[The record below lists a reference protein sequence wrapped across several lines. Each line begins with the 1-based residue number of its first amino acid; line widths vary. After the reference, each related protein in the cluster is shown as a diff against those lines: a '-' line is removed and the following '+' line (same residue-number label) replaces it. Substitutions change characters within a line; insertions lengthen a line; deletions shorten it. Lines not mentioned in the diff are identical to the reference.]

1 MTLIDLLRQY
11 RPSASLS
18 HEPAAGC
25 YTVKRAA
32 DGSLTLDT
40 WQAGPRP
47 TDSEIE
53 QWQAKA
59 QAKADLT
66 EAQAMLD
73 ERYRLFNRANASGN
87 TEDAAEIQSEIQ
99 EILAYM
105 QEVRNAAGTP

>member
-1 MTLIDLLRQY
+1 MNLIDLLREY
-11 RPSASLS
+11 RPTASLS
-18 HEPAAGC
+18 HAPALGC
-25 YTVKRAA
+25 YTVKRTA
-32 DGSLTLDT
+32 DGTLTLDT

-47 TDSEIE
+47 TDTELA

-73 ERYRLFNRANASGN
+73 ERYKLFNRANASGN
-87 TEDAAEIQSEIQ
+87 SEDAAEIQAEIQ